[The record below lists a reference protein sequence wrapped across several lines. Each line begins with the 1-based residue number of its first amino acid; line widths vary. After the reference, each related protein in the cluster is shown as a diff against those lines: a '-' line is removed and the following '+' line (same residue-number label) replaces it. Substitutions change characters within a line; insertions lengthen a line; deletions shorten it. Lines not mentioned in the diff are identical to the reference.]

1 MAKKG
6 TRVKIGLV
14 CQNCQ
19 RFNYV
24 SEKNKLST
32 PDSLKLKKYC
42 PHCRKRTNHKEK
54 KKL

>member
-14 CQNCQ
+14 CSKCE

-24 SEKNKLST
+24 TEKNKVNT
-32 PDSLKLKKYC
+32 VAELKLKKYC
-42 PHCRKRTNHKEK
+42 PCCKKRTEHQEK